1 MTWAKWLV
9 ISWSIE
15 KELRIEAQSRA
26 AFTHENADDV
36 RKLCA
41 SIIKQNAY
49 QAQLIKQATAY
60 ICELELTAMI
70 NQPQPQS
77 AHRAAMSIAHRAARY
92 TKLLGHFVLS
102 LLRRPNAVI
111 PTDDLSI

>member
-1 MTWAKWLV
+1 MTWAKWLI

-15 KELRIEAQSRA
+15 EELRIEAQSRA

-60 ICELELTAMI
+60 ICELELTALI
-70 NQPQPQS
+70 NQPQAQPT
-77 AHRAAMSIAHRAARY
+77 HRAAMSIAYCAARY
-92 TKLLGHFVLS
+92 TKLVRYFLLR
-102 LLRRPNAVI
+102 LLRRSNAVV
-111 PTDDLSI
+111 PADDLPI